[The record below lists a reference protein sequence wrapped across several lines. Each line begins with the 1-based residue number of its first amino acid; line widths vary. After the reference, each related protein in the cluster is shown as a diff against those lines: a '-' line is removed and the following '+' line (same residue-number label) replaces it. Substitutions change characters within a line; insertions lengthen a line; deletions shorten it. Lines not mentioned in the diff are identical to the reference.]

1 MFYIQMPI
9 NFHIKSVLK
18 TTLSPLTHIILMNRL
33 LIEAVAQRCSVG
45 VQLYEKRDS
54 DTGVFL

>member
-9 NFHIKSVLK
+9 NFHIKSFLK
-18 TTLSPLTHIILMNRL
+18 TILSLLTHIILINRL